1 MRRGTRAALDDE
13 LQGLLRTTA
22 LDLLDDV
29 ARLARLVATV
39 PGWPSWP
46 GVAFRPPHDAGA
58 PAVYAAVDDLADY
71 SHELGAI
78 AIVLVNREAR
88 PRQRSRAWPRQR
100 RPAWPVWDPRDVA
113 PHHLAATISEP
124 RATSTDVNKERNR

>member
-78 AIVLVNREAR
+78 AIVLMNRRGEAAAR
-88 PRQRSRAWPRQR
+88 FAR
-100 RPAWPVWDPRDVA
+100 
-113 PHHLAATISEP
+113 LAAAAAA
-124 RATSTDVNKERNR
+124 RMARLGST